1 MYNYR
6 LVLGCLALAAS
17 VASLTAQTT
26 QLKVR
31 LLDESRA
38 AVPQGDVAIT
48 DDRGTSRNGKTDSS
62 GEAIFSFL
70 EAGTYKI
77 ICNAKGFS
85 VIQST
90 LVIEVGQSARV
101 DLLMKVASDAQT
113 IQVVD
118 SGVLLNSESP
128 AVGAVVNRRLIENL
142 PLNGRN
148 FNALFQL
155 APGVQLVRADA
166 GAPGQFSVNGQ
177 RPESNMILVDGVSA
191 NVGVNPSNNMGQ
203 SAAGGLPPQNSSGGS
218 SNLVTIDA
226 LEEFRIE
233 TSNFA
238 PEFGRSPGGQINVRT
253 RAGSNDL
260 RGTLFYYLRNEKLDA
275 NNWFSNSLALPRSPM
290 RQNNFG
296 GVLGGPI
303 RRDRTFFFA
312 SAETLLLREP
322 VTAITEVPSL
332 ASRASVPEVR
342 RPYLNLFPL
351 PNGPESRLPNGNLT
365 GFAQF
370 SAAFSNPRDTHSY
383 SLRLD
388 HWFSERF
395 RIFGRWNLSPSNS
408 LGRGPAA
415 LTSLNNTELETHTLT
430 LGGTWLFNSRWTG
443 ETRWNSSAT
452 RASLRY
458 GADEFGGATLPA
470 IEQLLL
476 PGFNED
482 NAFFLMQING
492 GSRSSI
498 FRYGRNVDNRQY
510 QSQLVQSFS
519 YTNGSH
525 VIKFGGDYRRL
536 SPDFGPREYW
546 HQVTFNSMQQLIA
559 GVGNAV
565 TITSNVPTQFRFGSY
580 GFFAQDTWRVSR
592 RLTTTFGLRWDLAM
606 APKPLSGPGL
616 FRAQNFDNPSQ
627 FNLTLGPGIKQFDAD
642 WRTFA
647 PRLGISY
654 QLRETSGRELI
665 LRAGWGLFYDMAM
678 PNVGSTLG
686 DPPLGAARVLRNVPY
701 PLSSQN
707 AAPPV
712 PSVAPPF
719 DSFLALNPQ
728 IRNPL
733 SQQWNIALEQALGRY
748 QSLTATFVGSNNSRL
763 WLQER
768 LSRINADFP
777 GITTFVRD
785 EARSNYRALQL
796 QFRRSVANNL
806 QFNSHYTWGKAL
818 DEGSSSNLRLLLVPG
833 TTLRQERGPAD
844 FDIRH
849 TFITAASWFPAWKW
863 LRGWQVNPILRV
875 QSAPPVN
882 VTTQI
887 TADGTSF
894 SLRPDLVAGVPIY
907 LKDPNLAG
915 GQRINFNAFA
925 QPFGTA
931 TTIPLSQLRQGT
943 LGRNALRGFGFAAT
957 DLSFQRRFQLSERF
971 RLELR
976 TDIFNLFNNPAFAS
990 PAGSLRS
997 AQFGRSQQTLNNGL
1011 GGSSGT
1017 NPLYQVG
1024 GPRSVQIA
1032 LRLNF

>member
-1 MYNYR
+1 MR
-6 LVLGCLALAAS
+6 KAHFILGFTALVLWVCPLS
-17 VASLTAQTT
+17 AQTT

-38 AVPQGDVAIT
+38 AIPQGHVAIT
-48 DDRGTSRNGKTDSS
+48 DDRGTARAGKTDTS
-62 GEAIFSFL
+62 GEAAFSFL
-70 EAGTYKI
+70 EGGTYKI
-77 ICNAKGFS
+77 VCTAKGFATT
-85 VIQST
+85 QSA
-90 LVIEVGQSARV
+90 LVIEVGQAARV
-101 DLLMKVASDAQT
+101 DYLMKVASETQA

-118 SGVLLNSESP
+118 SGTLVNTDNP

-191 NVGVNPSNNMGQ
+191 NVGINPSNNLGQ
-203 SAAGGLPPQNSSGGS
+203 SAAGGLPPQNTSGGS

-238 PEFGRSPGGQINVRT
+238 PEFGRAPGGQINVRT
-253 RAGSNDL
+253 RSGSNEY

-275 NNWFSNSLALPRSPM
+275 NNWFSNSLGLPRSPM

-296 GVLGGPI
+296 GVFGGPI

-312 SAETLLLREP
+312 SAESLRLREP

-332 ASRASVPEVR
+332 TSRASAPEAR

-351 PNGPESRLPNGNLT
+351 PNGPESRLANGTLT

-370 SAAFSNPRDTHSY
+370 SAAFSNPQDTHSY

-395 RIFGRWNLSPSNS
+395 RVFGRWNLSPSS
-408 LGRGPAA
+408 SIGRGPAA
-415 LTSLNNTELETHTLT
+415 LTSITNTELETHTLT

-443 ETRWNSSAT
+443 ESRWNSSVT

-458 GADEFGGATLPA
+458 GADGFGGATLPS

-476 PGFNED
+476 PGFNE
-482 NAFFLMQING
+482 NNGFFLMQING
-492 GSRSSI
+492 GSRAAI
-498 FRYGRNVDNRQY
+498 FRYGRNVDNRQN

-519 YTNGSH
+519 YTNGAH

-546 HQVTFNSMQQLIA
+546 HQVTFNTMQQLIA

-580 GFFAQDTWRVSR
+580 GFFAQDTWRVTR
-592 RLTTTFGLRWDLAM
+592 RLTTTFGLRWDLAK

-616 FRAQNFDNPSQ
+616 FRAQNFDNPAQ

-647 PRLGISY
+647 PRLGASY
-654 QLRETSGRELI
+654 QLRERRGRELV
-665 LRAGWGLFYDMAM
+665 LRAGWGLFYDLGM
-678 PNVGSTLG
+678 PNVGSTVG
-686 DPPLGAARVLRNVPY
+686 DPPLGAARILRNVPY
-701 PLSSQN
+701 PLSAQN

-712 PSVAPPF
+712 ASTSPPF
-719 DSFLALNPQ
+719 DSFLALDPQ

-733 SQQWNIALEQALGRY
+733 SQQWNIAFEQALGNY
-748 QSLTATFVGSNNSRL
+748 QSVTATFVGSNNSRL

-768 LSRINADFP
+768 LSAINSNFP

-796 QFRRSVANNL
+796 QFRRTVAKGL

-833 TTLRQERGPAD
+833 TTLRQEYGPAD

-849 TFITAASWFPAWKW
+849 GFITAASWFPSWKW
-863 LRGWQVNPILRV
+863 LRGWQLNPIFRM
-875 QSAPPVN
+875 QSAPPLN
-882 VTTQI
+882 ITTQI
-887 TADGTSF
+887 TADGTNF
-894 SLRPDLVAGVPIY
+894 SLRPDLVAGVPLY
-907 LKDPNLAG
+907 LSDPNLAG

-943 LGRNALRGFGFAAT
+943 LGRNALRGFGFAST
-957 DLSFQRRFQLSERF
+957 DLSFQRRFEISERF

-976 TDIFNLFNNPAFAS
+976 TDVFNLFNNPAFAS
-990 PAGSLRS
+990 PSGSLRS
-997 AQFGRSQQTLNNGL
+997 AQFGLSQQTLNNGL
-1011 GGSSGT
+1011 GGSSGA

-1024 GPRSVQIA
+1024 GSRSIQVA